1 MSVKYKSQIPDF
13 GNGSIDSFFRHG
25 AYSLKTYNFALLN
38 KSFMTIKKSKIVG
51 LEQVVVRFAGD
62 SGDGMQLTGSLFSD
76 STAFAG
82 NDFATFPDYPAEIRA
97 PQGTV
102 AGVSGFQIHFGR
114 KTVYTSGDLADVLI
128 AMNPA
133 SLKAN
138 MKWIKQGAIIILD
151 IDAFTE
157 KGFEKAGYAADPTL
171 DGSLDGYNL
180 IKAPISNLTK
190 EAVISLNLDNKSVLK
205 SKNMFALGI
214 IMYMFNREIDLV
226 SKYFESKFKAN
237 PLVVEAN
244 KMVLAAGFNYADT
257 LEVLGSTFKVE
268 PAPLEKGK
276 YRNITGNVATA
287 WGLIA
292 ASERSG
298 RELFLGSYP
307 ITPATEILQELAK
320 HKDLSVKA
328 FQAED
333 EIAGIVSAIGASFTG
348 SLAITTTS
356 GPGLSLKS
364 EAIGLAVM
372 TELPLVIVDVQ
383 RGGPSTGLPTKSEQ
397 SDLLQALFGRN
408 GDAPVIVIA
417 AQSSVDCFYSAYE
430 AAKLS
435 LEHMTPTILLT
446 DGSLANGS
454 EVFKIPCVADLPEI
468 IPPLVKANDPNYKP
482 YRRDPEKLNR
492 FWAIPGTDG
501 LRHRIGGLEK
511 EDGSGNVSH
520 DPMNH
525 QRMTFFRE
533 EKVNRVANYIPEQVV
548 YGSDDAELLV
558 VSWGG
563 TYGVMRTVVE
573 KMQKQ
578 GKSISLAHFRHIMPL
593 PKNTETIFSKGKKII
608 VCEINNGQFVKYLR
622 MSFPQFKYDK
632 YNKIQGLPFM
642 VAELEEKFNTL
653 LNH

>member
-1 MSVKYKSQIPDF
+1 MQSFSVK
-13 GNGSIDSFFRHG
+13 G
-25 AYSLKTYNFALLN
+25 ANKAGFAQLENFYLCALNNL
-38 KSFMTIKKSKIVG
+38 STMTTKKSKVVG

-102 AGVSGFQIHFGR
+102 AGVSGFQIHFGQN
-114 KTVYTSGDLADVLI
+114 TIYTSGDLADVLI

-138 MKWIKQGAIIILD
+138 MKWIKNGAIIIID

-157 KGFEKAGYAADPTL
+157 KGYEKAGYANDPLT
-171 DGSLDGYNL
+171 DGTLDGYNL
-180 IKAPISNLTK
+180 IKAPITAFTK
-190 EAVISLNLDNKSVLK
+190 EAVKHLDLDNKSVLK
-205 SKNMFALGI
+205 TKNMFALGI
-214 IMYMFNREIDLV
+214 IMYMFNRELKHV
-226 SKYFESKFKAN
+226 NTYYEKKFKAN
-237 PLVVEAN
+237 PLIIEAN
-244 KMVLAAGFNYADT
+244 KAVLAAGFNYADT
-257 LEVLGSTFKVE
+257 IEALGSTFKVE

-287 WGLIA
+287 WGFMA
-292 ASERSG
+292 AAERAK

-307 ITPATEILQELAK
+307 ITPATEILQELTN

-408 GDAPVIVIA
+408 GEAPVIIIA
-417 AQSSVDCFYSAYE
+417 AQNSVDCFYSAFE

-435 LEHMTPTILLT
+435 LEHMTPAILLT

-454 EVFKIPCVADLPEI
+454 EVFKIPRMADMPEI
-468 IPPLVKANDPNYKP
+468 HPPLVKANDASYKP

-492 FWAIPGTDG
+492 FWAVPGTEG

-511 EDGSGNVSH
+511 ENISGNVSH
-520 DPMNH
+520 DPLNH
-525 QRMTFFRE
+525 QNMIMLRE
-533 EKVNRVANYIPEQVV
+533 EKVQRVANYIPEQEVR
-548 YGSDDAELLV
+548 GKASGELLV

-563 TYGVMRTVVE
+563 TFGVMRTVVE
-573 KMQKQ
+573 KMQKE

-593 PKNTETIFSKGKKII
+593 PKNTEEVLSGFKKIV
-608 VCEINNGQFVKYLR
+608 VCEINNGQFVKYLK
-622 MSFPQFKYDK
+622 MNFPQYKYAQ

-642 VAELEEKFNTL
+642 IAELEEKFNAL
-653 LNH
+653 LNE

>member
-1 MSVKYKSQIPDF
+1 
-13 GNGSIDSFFRHG
+13 
-25 AYSLKTYNFALLN
+25 
-38 KSFMTIKKSKIVG
+38 MTVKKSKIVG

-114 KTVYTSGDLADVLI
+114 KTIYTSGDLADVLI

-133 SLKAN
+133 SLRAN
-138 MKWIKQGAIIILD
+138 MKWVKKGAIIIVD
-151 IDAFTE
+151 IDAFTD
-157 KGFEKAGYAADPTL
+157 KGLEKAGYTSDPVT
-171 DGSLDGYNL
+171 DGSLDGFNM
-180 IKAPISNLTK
+180 IKAPITNLTK
-190 EAVISLNLDNKSVLK
+190 EALKHLDLDNKSVLK

-214 IMYMFNREIDLV
+214 IMYMFNREIELV
-226 SKYFESKFKAN
+226 YGYFESKFKAN
-237 PLVVEAN
+237 PIVVQSN
-244 KMVLAAGFNYADT
+244 KLVLAAGFNYADT

-268 PAPLEKGK
+268 PAPLKKGK

-287 WGLIA
+287 WGFMA
-292 ASERSG
+292 AAEKSG

-307 ITPATEILQELAK
+307 ITPATEILQELTK

-333 EIAGIVSAIGASFTG
+333 EIAGIVSSIGASFTG

-397 SDLLQALFGRN
+397 SDLMQALFGRN

-417 AQSSVDCFYSAYE
+417 AQSSVDCFYSAFE
-430 AAKLS
+430 ASKLS

-454 EVFKIPCVADLPEI
+454 EVFKIPSMADMPSI
-468 IPPLVKANDPNYKP
+468 TPPLVAANDPNYKP

-501 LRHRIGGLEK
+501 LRHRVGGLEK

-525 QRMTFFRE
+525 QRMTFLRE
-533 EKVNRVANYIPEQVV
+533 EKVQRVANYIPEQEIF
-548 YGSDDAELLV
+548 GDPKADLLV
-558 VSWGG
+558 ISWGG

-573 KMQKQ
+573 KMQKE
-578 GKSISLAHFRHIMPL
+578 GKSISLAHFRYIMPL
-593 PKNTETIFSKGKKII
+593 PKNTESVLSGSKKLV

-622 MSFPQFKYDK
+622 MNFPQYKYDQ

-642 VAELEEKFNTL
+642 VAELEEKFNAL
-653 LNH
+653 LKS

>member
-1 MSVKYKSQIPDF
+1 
-13 GNGSIDSFFRHG
+13 
-25 AYSLKTYNFALLN
+25 
-38 KSFMTIKKSKIVG
+38 MTVKKSKIVG

-114 KTVYTSGDLADVLI
+114 KTIYTSGDLADVLI

-133 SLKAN
+133 SLRAN
-138 MKWIKQGAIIILD
+138 MKWVKKGAIIIID
-151 IDAFTE
+151 IDAFTD
-157 KGFEKAGYAADPTL
+157 KGLEKAGYTSDPIT
-171 DGSLDGYNL
+171 DGSLDGFNM
-180 IKAPISNLTK
+180 IKAPITNLTK
-190 EAVISLNLDNKSVLK
+190 EALKHLDLDNKSVLK

-214 IMYMFNREIDLV
+214 IMYMFNREIELV
-226 SKYFESKFKAN
+226 NSYFESKFKAN
-237 PLVVEAN
+237 PIVVQSN
-244 KMVLAAGFNYADT
+244 KLVLAAGFNYADT

-268 PAPLEKGK
+268 PAPLQKGK

-287 WGLIA
+287 WGFMA
-292 ASERSG
+292 AAEKSG

-307 ITPATEILQELAK
+307 ITPATEILQELTK

-333 EIAGIVSAIGASFTG
+333 EIAGIVSSIGASFTG

-397 SDLLQALFGRN
+397 SDLMQALYGRN

-417 AQSSVDCFYSAYE
+417 AQSSVDCFYSAFE
-430 AAKLS
+430 ASKLS

-454 EVFKIPCVADLPEI
+454 EVFKIPSMADMPSI
-468 IPPLVKANDPNYKP
+468 TPPLVEANDPNYKP

-501 LRHRIGGLEK
+501 LRHRVGGLEK

-525 QRMTFFRE
+525 QRMTILRE
-533 EKVNRVANYIPEQVV
+533 EKVQRVANYIPEQAIF
-548 YGSDDAELLV
+548 GDPKADLLV

-573 KMQKQ
+573 KMQKE
-578 GKSISLAHFRHIMPL
+578 GKSISLAHFRYIMPL
-593 PKNTETIFSKGKKII
+593 PKNTETILSGSKKLV

-622 MSFPQFKYDK
+622 MTFPQYKYEQ

-642 VAELEEKFNTL
+642 VAELEEKFNAL
-653 LNH
+653 LNS